1 MNQDAEFYLCGSAQF
16 MTQMKDMILAL
27 GFDSDSVQYELFG
40 PQLSMA

>member
-1 MNQDAEFYLCGSAQF
+1 
-16 MTQMKDMILAL
+16 MTQMKDMVLAL